1 MLAWSK
7 THVLDANIAGLLHGT
22 GGRQVGALSL
32 TTEGLF
38 QSKAM
43 NEVDAGRDGEGAE
56 EY

>member
-1 MLAWSK
+1 MFSMRTSRVCSTGQAS
-7 THVLDANIAGLLHGT
+7 GGT
-22 GGRQVGALSL
+22 EIDIRKVY
-32 TTEGLF
+32 